1 MSTAAPKAQDPNLV
15 EKILEPAKTGESRK
29 LRPTNSTHFGD
40 TDFAEEEITD
50 IGDAT
55 WGEVAQAC
63 CVHDAVGWGKIFLGL
78 CGALFFLYFFLFA
91 LELLG
96 SAAKVLGGC
105 SAGGL
110 LSSDTNPVAGLVV
123 GEVATALVQSSSTTT
138 SIVVTLVGADAVTVK
153 NGIYLIMGANIG
165 TSVTNTIVAMGQMG
179 SGDQLERAF
188 AGATVHDLFNLLTV
202 AVLFPLELIS
212 GYLYYLTK
220 AMLPDEVSEGEDWE
234 GPLKKI
240 VSPLADRVIK
250 SNKDVIKDIATGK
263 VESCAEYYPV
273 SCVDGI
279 EDYKHCVKCEETET
293 CSVGLI
299 TCDKKVGCPAFFQH
313 GATKQNDTT
322 SGGVCLF
329 LSLVLL
335 LICLMGLVNVLQRGL
350 MGMSTRVIYKATKVP
365 GVVAIVIGAAI
376 TVLVQSSS
384 ITTSV
389 LTPIVGMGVI
399 QLEQVSCYTYDVS
412 RFCINFFIVRYHI
425 YSCHY
430 TPFIHK
436 HKQQMF
442 PLTLGANVG
451 TTVTGLLA
459 ALVSGEVEAL
469 QVALCH
475 LFFNISGIVIWY
487 PLPFMRKVPL
497 EGARALGKWTR
508 RSKLIPPIYIVMVF
522 FVIPLLLLGLSEL
535 FMQKTVGLT
544 VLGSLLVVFI
554 AYGIARFVWWWKRQE
569 GRDKFLACLDRRHQ
583 MEECNKTLPE
593 DMIYLKNKV
602 GQLVEHTGL
611 PEDEE
616 EGIEVAGKELSEGT
630 DEEEPAVAAATEE
643 EADKEE

>member
-1 MSTAAPKAQDPNLV
+1 MSTAAPQAPALV

-29 LRPTNSTHFGD
+29 DRPTSSTHFGD
-40 TDFAEEEITD
+40 TDFAEEEVTD

-63 CVHDAVGWGKIFLGL
+63 CVHDAVGWGKIFLGA
-78 CGALFFLYFFLFA
+78 CGALFFLYFFLFS

-96 SAAKVLGGC
+96 NSAKVLGGC

-110 LSSDTNPVAGLVV
+110 LSSDTNPVAGLVI
-123 GEVATALVQSSSTTT
+123 GELATALVQSSSTTT
-138 SIVVTLVGADAVTVK
+138 SIVVTLVGADAVSVK

-165 TSVTNTIVAMGQMG
+165 TSVTNTIIAMGQMG

-188 AGATVHDLFNLLTV
+188 AGATVHDLFNLLSV

-220 AMLPDEVSEGEDWE
+220 AMLPDSVSKGDKWT

-240 VSPLADRVIK
+240 VSPLAGRVLK
-250 SNKDVIKDIATGK
+250 ANKDVIKETATGK

-273 SCVDGI
+273 TCVDGI
-279 EDYKHCVKCEETET
+279 EDYKHCVGCGEDEI

-299 TCDKKVGCPAFFQH
+299 TCDKKTGCPAFFQH

-389 LTPIVGMGVI
+389 LTPIVGLGVI
-399 QLEQVSCYTYDVS
+399 QLEQVSYAISYDVS
-412 RFCINFFIVRYHI
+412 HYLINFY
-425 YSCHY
+425 C
-430 TPFIHK
+430 
-436 HKQQMF
+436 
-442 PLTLGANVG
+442 
-451 TTVTGLLA
+451 
-459 ALVSGEVEAL
+459 
-469 QVALCH
+469 
-475 LFFNISGIVIWY
+475 
-487 PLPFMRKVPL
+487 
-497 EGARALGKWTR
+497 
-508 RSKLIPPIYIVMVF
+508 
-522 FVIPLLLLGLSEL
+522 
-535 FMQKTVGLT
+535 
-544 VLGSLLVVFI
+544 
-554 AYGIARFVWWWKRQE
+554 
-569 GRDKFLACLDRRHQ
+569 
-583 MEECNKTLPE
+583 
-593 DMIYLKNKV
+593 
-602 GQLVEHTGL
+602 
-611 PEDEE
+611 
-616 EGIEVAGKELSEGT
+616 
-630 DEEEPAVAAATEE
+630 
-643 EADKEE
+643 